1 MANQRILKE
10 IDDIYRDPPDNITAG
25 PIDDDHIDHWE
36 AVINAPDDCDY
47 RYGVFLLDIK
57 IPSDYP
63 YKPPICKFKTKI
75 LHPNISDY
83 DGSICLNILKS
94 NWNPSYTI
102 SNVLS
107 SILTLLYNPN
117 WDDPYPLGKAKQLHL
132 KNDNDVEYK
141 KTIREWIKQYSG
153 KEQFKP

>member
-10 IDDIYRDPPDNITAG
+10 IDDIYRDPPDHITAG

-36 AVINAPDDCDY
+36 AVINAPNDCDY
-47 RYGVFLLDIK
+47 RNGVFLIDIK
-57 IPSDYP
+57 IPSEYP

-75 LHPNISDY
+75 LHPNINEN
-83 DGSICLNILKS
+83 DGSICLNILNS
-94 NWNPSYTI
+94 QWNPSYTI

-117 WDDPYPLGKAKQLHL
+117 FDNPFFQKARELHL
-132 KNDNDVEYK
+132 KEDNDVEYK
-141 KTIREWIKQYSG
+141 KTIQEWIRQYSG

>member
-36 AVINAPDDCDY
+36 AVINAPNDCDY
-47 RYGVFLLDIK
+47 RNGVFLIDIK
-57 IPSDYP
+57 IPSEYP

-75 LHPNISDY
+75 LHPNISEH

-94 NWNPSYTI
+94 QWNPSYTI

-107 SILTLLYNPN
+107 SIMTLLYNPN
-117 WDDPYPLGKAKQLHL
+117 FDNPFYQKARELHL
-132 KNDNDVEYK
+132 KNDNDEEYK
-141 KTIREWIKQYSG
+141 KTIREWIRQYSG